1 MRARRA
7 LLFDVG
13 NLTVCC
19 DFPVPAGHASATERR
34 ETEKTDQT
42 HHADPRPDTE
52 QFLYRRVC
60 CRLQLLLNTVGRG
73 SRLISACFRRRS
85 RVALRS
91 SEVKADRQV
100 SKTVTV

>member
-1 MRARRA
+1 MNGYSSGRERVIASVRLLRARRA

-42 HHADPRPDTE
+42 HHADPRSDIE
-52 QFLYRRVC
+52 QFLYRRA
-60 CRLQLLLNTVGRG
+60 R
-73 SRLISACFRRRS
+73 
-85 RVALRS
+85 
-91 SEVKADRQV
+91 
-100 SKTVTV
+100 